1 VFSPCAVSNGFA
13 SGTYVANTI
22 DSMVVPLNGYFS
34 SNAFGNAEY
43 RNPHILSGIE
53 FVQTSGASNQNKFE
67 IIKLD
72 ESLFLENDDSFLKN
86 KVLIK
91 SFCTNGLPRLRF
103 DLSSYGPR
111 VNTLIKDH
119 YFTLKIKSQI
129 ASEVAT
135 EYGGGSMGVWIH
147 TGIQTGENGDKYMWC
162 WTPRNRWEL
171 IVYNKL
177 TQRILIDDIAH
188 THNFDLFSVTV
199 DPEYR
204 NDTRERC
211 LGNDTPEF
219 ESAQATIT
227 TSPFEYLK
235 EQYLENIEINFDTR
249 NYTNYNN
256 YEYLEIIPV
265 PENYYKIKN
274 LVHDTNTK
282 YYVEIF
288 KLPQGDVNK
297 YLLISDIFL
306 QDLTL
311 KQNSGFQLNYGIETS
326 SIPLVPFVEEERLY
340 PDKEQLRHILKF
352 FNGLI
357 EDPLTTRDATIS
369 SPILDTSGGSRLN
382 YKIHPS
388 LVSGTALNQG
398 QYTSIDLTN

>member
-1 VFSPCAVSNGFA
+1 
-13 SGTYVANTI
+13 
-22 DSMVVPLNGYFS
+22 
-34 SNAFGNAEY
+34 
-43 RNPHILSGIE
+43 
-53 FVQTSGASNQNKFE
+53 
-67 IIKLD
+67 
-72 ESLFLENDDSFLKN
+72 
-86 KVLIK
+86 
-91 SFCTNGLPRLRF
+91 
-103 DLSSYGPR
+103 
-111 VNTLIKDH
+111 
-119 YFTLKIKSQI
+119 
-129 ASEVAT
+129 
-135 EYGGGSMGVWIH
+135 
-147 TGIQTGENGDKYMWC
+147 
-162 WTPRNRWEL
+162 
-171 IVYNKL
+171 VYNKL

-188 THNFDLFSVTV
+188 TYNFDLFSVTV